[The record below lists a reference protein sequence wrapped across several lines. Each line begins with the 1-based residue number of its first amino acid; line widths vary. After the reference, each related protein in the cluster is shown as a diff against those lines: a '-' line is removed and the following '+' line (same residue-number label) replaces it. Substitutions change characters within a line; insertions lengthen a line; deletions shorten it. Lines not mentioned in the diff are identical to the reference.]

1 MAPSLRSW
9 LMALGV
15 CAAALLHP
23 GRASAQ
29 DVSSAPA
36 RNARGAN
43 VGWAYAW
50 SGGVVTGPDGAMRK
64 RNHPRVTQVAA
75 GSVGARAGLRV
86 GDIIVF
92 INGRDSR
99 SMPMFVGVKPG
110 DTIVLRVRRGDEERE
125 ISYVWPR

>member
-1 MAPSLRSW
+1 
-9 LMALGV
+9 V
-15 CAAALLHP
+15 ALLHP

-36 RNARGAN
+36 SNARGAN

-50 SGGVVTGPDGAMRK
+50 SGGVVTGPDGALRK

-86 GDIIVF
+86 QDVIVS

-99 SMPMFVGVKPG
+99 HMPMFVGVRPG
-110 DTIVLRVRRGDEERE
+110 DTITLRVRRGEEERE